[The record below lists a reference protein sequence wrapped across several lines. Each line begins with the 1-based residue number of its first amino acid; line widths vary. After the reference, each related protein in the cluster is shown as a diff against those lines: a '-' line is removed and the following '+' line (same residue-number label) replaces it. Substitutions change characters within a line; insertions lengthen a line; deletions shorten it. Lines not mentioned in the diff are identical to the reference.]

1 MKAYE
6 KILVNVSEDNVC
18 PKCGINLKSHMIHY
32 FDGKIQSGIWWYKCP
47 CCERLFCIE
56 SEIEDFDFK
65 NTNIILKRLY
75 NLDEKNYLVSTDII
89 VLSTTNACSYREH
102 QLKDIAANI
111 PIFTKNGSIERRLMT
126 ISYCVECKKYIMLK
140 SDFKMISGVVACQV
154 IDETTS
160 RNDTEKDSIEITQRE
175 SILYRCGYNVKTKDN
190 LSDKQ
195 RHLILASVVESNI
208 LTREQIC
215 SHLDTLIERGRKI
228 EKWQLAT
235 QKWNQDRQ
243 YIKTYNTKS
252 LPKVLVNSVIK
263 KYSK

>member
-1 MKAYE
+1 
-6 KILVNVSEDNVC
+6 
-18 PKCGINLKSHMIHY
+18 
-32 FDGKIQSGIWWYKCP
+32 
-47 CCERLFCIE
+47 
-56 SEIEDFDFK
+56 
-65 NTNIILKRLY
+65 
-75 NLDEKNYLVSTDII
+75 
-89 VLSTTNACSYREH
+89 
-102 QLKDIAANI
+102 
-111 PIFTKNGSIERRLMT
+111 
-126 ISYCVECKKYIMLK
+126 MLK

-160 RNDTEKDSIEITQRE
+160 RNDTKKDSIEITQRE
-175 SILYRCGYNVKTKDN
+175 SILYRYGYNVKTKDN